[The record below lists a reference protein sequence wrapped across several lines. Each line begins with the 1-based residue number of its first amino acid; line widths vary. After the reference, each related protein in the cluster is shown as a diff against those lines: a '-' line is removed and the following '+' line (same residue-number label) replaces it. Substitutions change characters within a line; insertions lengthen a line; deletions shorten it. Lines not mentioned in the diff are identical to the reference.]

1 MSSTLVEDSSSS
13 SGGESATPS
22 ASIEHSVRH
31 IKNGTYSLS
40 LTDTQIGAI
49 GELNATLAG
58 STDNSKHLSDAMDDL
73 AKVLYMPDNAYD
85 MMSDIFISPI
95 VVVMYLRVLAA
106 EGGFLPPKLIT
117 GNIAP
122 TQCAIHLCIF
132 SVVRKRWCQRK
143 QTGGKT
149 VVSWIIMS

>member
-1 MSSTLVEDSSSS
+1 MKYSLEELCLFSFVIRCFDGGQYSMSSTLVEDSSSS

-22 ASIEHSVRH
+22 ASIEHSIRH

-73 AKVLYMPDNAYD
+73 AKVLYMRTMP
-85 MMSDIFISPI
+85 M
-95 VVVMYLRVLAA
+95 
-106 EGGFLPPKLIT
+106 T
-117 GNIAP
+117 
-122 TQCAIHLCIF
+122 
-132 SVVRKRWCQRK
+132 
-143 QTGGKT
+143 
-149 VVSWIIMS
+149 